1 MRSFIFRPYFSSSF
15 CRIIIVSAPPPSK
28 LRSGHGFIAGALL
41 LAAFTRATI
50 AGDNSPDQVLLKD
63 YRPKSIFKIPE
74 TRVEKARYPIIDV
87 HSHNYAPTDA
97 DVDRWVA
104 TMDAV
109 GLEKTVILSGNTKA
123 RFDEV
128 FARYN
133 KHPKRFAVWCGFDYT
148 GFDQPGYG
156 PAAVAE
162 LERCHQAGA
171 TGVGELSDKGRG
183 LGATTN
189 TLGMH
194 IDDPRLDPLL
204 EKCAELHMPI
214 NIHVGEDKWMYEPMD
229 ETNDG
234 LMNAWKWRVSKDPGV
249 LQHDEVVATLE
260 RGAKKHPRTIFIAC
274 HFANCCSD
282 LKRLAA
288 MLDACP
294 NLYADMGARFAEISP
309 IPRFVTSLFKH
320 YPDRLLYGTD
330 MDPQPEMYRV
340 TFRYLETADEHF
352 YPGYFSKY
360 HWPWHALALPDDLLK
375 NVYRDNALRVFEK

>member
-1 MRSFIFRPYFSSSF
+1 MRISTLFSHACGRFSHA
-15 CRIIIVSAPPPSK
+15 RISPGSPGGK
-28 LRSGHGFIAGALL
+28 FGSGLFLIAGIWLI
-41 LAAFTRATI
+41 AATGA
-50 AGDNSPDQVLLKD
+50 AAPGDNSPDQILLKD

-74 TRVEKARYPIIDV
+74 TAVERAHYPIIDV
-87 HSHNYAPTDA
+87 HSHNYARSDA
-97 DVDRWVA
+97 DLDRWVA

-109 GLEKTVILSGNTKA
+109 GLEKTVILSGNTKEK
-123 RFDEV
+123 FDEV
-128 FARYN
+128 FAKYN
-133 KHPKRFAVWCGFDYT
+133 RHPKRFEVWCGFDYT

-162 LERCHQAGA
+162 LERCRRAGA
-171 TGVGELSDKGRG
+171 RGVGELSDKGRG

-194 IDDPRLDPLL
+194 IDDPRLDSLL

-229 ETNDG
+229 DTNDG

-260 RGAKKHPRTIFIAC
+260 GAAKKHPHTIFIAC

-282 LKRLAA
+282 LNRLRG
-288 MLDACP
+288 MLDECP

-309 IPRFVTSLFKH
+309 IPRFVSAFFKR
-320 YPDRLLYGTD
+320 YADRLMYGTD
-330 MDPQPEMYRV
+330 MDPQPGMYRV

-360 HWPWHALALPDDLLK
+360 HWPWHALALPDDILRK
-375 NVYRDNALRVFEK
+375 VYRDNALRVFGN